1 MNEEQF
7 IRNVIAI
14 LESNDRL
21 KRRFAA
27 EIENFQARLHNARF
41 QTYRLGVIGVTSSGK
56 STLINALM
64 GEALLPSIAKPSSN
78 QLVTCHRGA
87 VRQATV
93 YFENGKS
100 RTFKGAALKQGIIRK
115 YGDET
120 VNRGNREGVRQ
131 IEIMTPAFPFEPR
144 LLLIDSPGL
153 DAYGLESH
161 EELTLGTLLP
171 TIDFCI
177 FITTCKTNS
186 DATMKDMLDIIAQHE
201 KPVIIVQNMIDTI
214 KPSPDGS
221 KSRSDIAREHLRRLE
236 RVLEASSIR
245 DKAAVEIVQVSAI
258 LAMHSAERKEA
269 WAKDSHF
276 AELVEV
282 IWRRFDELKPLI
294 SGNRLRMLKAEVE
307 RIAGETLADARG
319 TAGLREKAFEY
330 AELPDLLEAS
340 VAQGIQEAEQQ
351 LAAFASLEQEVDSTP
366 SFSESY
372 LGDIQK
378 RTEAMTCSLADT
390 MSALNARFA
399 EIAGTLNVD
408 ARDVFANFSVSVP
421 ELRMHRKTVSRE
433 VRIPGKRLWYT
444 LWIVRGKDRIV
455 PTTEVEDDHE
465 ATRIAAH
472 ERLEAIRQ
480 SYVYA
485 LGKWQDA
492 LGRIMERLAE
502 EIENRRR
509 AHELRCREILD
520 AREALKVGEALRD
533 AAGAISCPESAA
545 TPVRQADTAV
555 APDPREERAIPAL
568 TMHILA
574 LSRQVLRNLRF
585 ALMAKAF
592 PGENR
597 RILLAGKDADSL
609 AEFRELWFPPQQKL
623 MTILGAKLPT
633 LGRGP
638 KDLFLLVQASQPGMA
653 EKEAA
658 ALNLPRKLTQEDRL
672 ILVVQDMQEIINGG
686 SLPDLM
692 ESLAGIR
699 RAAALDIPV
708 LVFLH
713 HRNPL
718 VPLAALELQSATR
731 GSHLQRDETAL
742 IHVLSQKFAFLWP
755 PVAKIIPQLLRQH
768 HE

>member
-7 IRNVIAI
+7 IHRVITI

-27 EIENFQARLHNARF
+27 DIENFQARLHNALS
-41 QTYRLGVIGVTSSGK
+41 QTWRLGVIGVTSSGK
-56 STLINALM
+56 STLLNALM

-78 QLVTCHRGA
+78 QLVTCHRGPE
-87 VRQATV
+87 RQATV

-100 RTFKGAALKQGIIRK
+100 RTFKGAALRQDIIRK

-131 IEIMTPAFPFEPR
+131 IGITTPAFPFEPG

-186 DATMKDMLDIIAQHE
+186 DATMKGMLDIIAQHE

-221 KSRSDIAREHLRRLE
+221 KSRSDVAREHLRRLE
-236 RVLEASSIR
+236 RVVEASAIR

-269 WAKDSHF
+269 WARDSHF
-276 AELVEV
+276 AELTEV
-282 IWRRFDELKPLI
+282 IGRRFNEVKPLI
-294 SGNRLRMLKAEVE
+294 AGNRLSILKAEVE
-307 RIAGETLADARG
+307 RIARECLADARG
-319 TAGLREKAFEY
+319 TAGLREQAFEY
-330 AELPDLLEAS
+330 AELPDFLEAS
-340 VAQGIQEAEQQ
+340 VTQGIREAERQ
-351 LAAFASLEQEVDSTP
+351 LEAFVGLEREANDTDT
-366 SFSESY
+366 FSEARLEEIRERTDAITAA
-372 LGDIQK
+372 LGG
-378 RTEAMTCSLADT
+378 T
-390 MSALNARFA
+390 MSTLNARFA

-408 ARDVFANFSVSVP
+408 SRDIFANFSVSAP
-421 ELRMHRKTVSRE
+421 ELRMQRKTVSKK
-433 VRIPGKRLWYT
+433 VRIPGERLWYT
-444 LWIVRGKDRIV
+444 LWLVRGEDRIV
-455 PTTEVEDDHE
+455 YTTEVEDDHE
-465 ATRIAAH
+465 ATRKAAR
-472 ERLEAIRQ
+472 ERLGAVRQ
-480 SYVYA
+480 NYVHA

-492 LGRIMERLAE
+492 LSRIRRRLAE

-509 AHELRCREILD
+509 AHELRRREILD
-520 AREALKVGEALRD
+520 AREALKVGEALRE
-533 AAGAISCPESAA
+533 AAAAISCP
-545 TPVRQADTAV
+545 QAHATAV
-555 APDPREERAIPAL
+555 RPAETAVPADAREARAIPAL
-568 TMHILA
+568 TLHILA
-574 LSRQVLRNLRF
+574 LSRELLKSIRF

-592 PGENR
+592 PGGEKR
-597 RILLAGKDADSL
+597 RILLAGKDEDAL
-609 AEFRELWFPPQQKL
+609 AEFRELWFPARQKL
-623 MTILGAKLPT
+623 MTLPGARLAA

-658 ALNLPRKLTQEDRL
+658 ALNLSQKLRPEDRL
-672 ILVVQDMQEIINGG
+672 ILVVQDMEEIINGG

-699 RAAALDIPV
+699 RAAAPGCPV
-708 LVFLH
+708 HVFLH

-718 VPLAALELQSATR
+718 VPLAALELQSGGGR
-731 GSHLQRDETAL
+731 LHRDETAL
-742 IHVLSQKFAFLWP
+742 IHALSRKFAFLWP
-755 PVAKIIPQLLRQH
+755 PVAKIIPTLLRQH